1 MPQQRPHRG
10 SISNKKSS
18 VPTRQQ
24 LSTRNA
30 RTEKHKKTVG
40 NYILGKSI
48 GEGTFGKVKAGQHI
62 LTGEKV
68 SSWLVIIDCH
78 TTNTEEEG
86 KLTTHLFTSGCNK
99 NLGEE

>member
-1 MPQQRPHRG
+1 MPVNNRVHRG
-10 SISNKKSS
+10 SASSKKSQ
-18 VPTRQQ
+18 VPTRAQ

-68 SSWLVIIDCH
+68 SVETVEVTVLS
-78 TTNTEEEG
+78 
-86 KLTTHLFTSGCNK
+86 HLIFMCMPT
-99 NLGEE
+99 L